1 MSDSLAVSDSLEISD
16 SLNVADSVALEV
28 APLDTTRIGF
38 LDAWKNVRIY
48 KKDMQVV
55 CDSLV
60 YSDLDSLARL
70 FIQPIVWQEEV
81 RQYAADSISVVVS
94 NGAMEKASLMSEAFI
109 TIQEDSNHYDQ
120 IRGAEMT
127 AYFDP
132 EGGLYRFDALGM
144 ASALFFIEENGAL
157 ATVNKTE
164 SKMLSAVF
172 ENGNIQKI
180 YYYDAPKND
189 GYPVVQLNE
198 EEKLMKGFKWQPER
212 RPADRKAVTKLSLRP
227 SERKRFSKVTQ
238 PKYKQTEI
246 YFPGYIGDIK
256 MQIAVRDS
264 LRQIRER
271 EQAMAEVTAEVQLA
285 DSLAVVD
292 SLGSVKPQ
300 IDTVA
305 TIVSRDSVAVKDSLS
320 LVSDAAETVLDPKAL
335 KEAKKAEREAAKL
348 KKQKE
353 RELKWAELDKRDADK
368 LKLKEEKKLEKLR
381 KKKRKA
387 LKDAARQAEKDAMA
401 FERYRMKFEKEKQ
414 KAEAKAAKNSAKASD
429 KTDK

>member
-1 MSDSLAVSDSLEISD
+1 MVVSDSIAI
-16 SLNVADSVALEV
+16 ADTLVVEE
-28 APLDTTRIGF
+28 PKDTTKIGF
-38 LDAWKNVRIY
+38 LEAVRNVRIY
-48 KKDMQVV
+48 KKNMQIV
-55 CDSLV
+55 CDSLL
-60 YSDLDSLARL
+60 YSDLDSLGRL
-70 FIQPIVWQEEV
+70 FVHPVIWQDIT
-81 RQYAADSISVVVS
+81 RQYSADSISVMVKD
-94 NGAMEKASLMSEAFI
+94 GGIEKANLMANAFI
-109 TIQEDSNHYDQ
+109 HIQEDSTHYDQ
-120 IRGAEMT
+120 IKGTEML
-127 AYFDP
+127 AYFDS
-132 EGGLYRFDALGM
+132 EGELRRFDVLGG
-144 ASALFFIEENGAL
+144 ASALFYIEENDVL
-157 ATVNKTE
+157 ATVNKPE

-271 EQAMAEVTAEVQLA
+271 EQAMAEMTAEVQLA

-300 IDTVA
+300 IDTMA

-368 LKLKEEKKLEKLR
+368 LKLKEDKKLEKLR

-414 KAEAKAAKNSAKASD
+414 KAEAKAAKNSAKASG